1 MTDKDDDYGIPTF
14 LQRGHPDCIVETG
27 KTASVDQIIE
37 QIGLPSES
45 IPLEV
50 REAHED
56 MHNEMYAASVE
67 NQKIA
72 AQLVSERRIS
82 NDETDKAVKR
92 KLTGAFKSRVAMS
105 VISQVRAGHDTF
117 GKLRK
122 ALPDY
127 DDRELR
133 SGIRYAEKWR
143 PMLERRGTNRKPV
156 MHKYHARVE
165 RQGKRYSVVTY

>member
-1 MTDKDDDYGIPTF
+1 MTDKDDNGIPTF
-14 LQRGHPDCIVETG
+14 LRRGHPDCIVKTG
-27 KTASVDQIIE
+27 KTAIVDQIIE

-72 AQLVSERRIS
+72 AQLVSERRIA

-133 SGIRYAEKWR
+133 SGIRYAEKWM